1 MSDIT
6 RYLDRLA
13 EGEGHSALRARSG
26 LGVSFQADAEGRI
39 ESFTFHEPPDEKTFL
54 RESGPPAEDLPTV
67 EDVLALRGTAAR
79 VAAREAAGGT
89 RVTGTVWVPQAG
101 VRGTVT
107 VYVRGTDHRAEHIDF
122 GRFGRID
129 VVAAG
134 ERAWTYNPVRGLVA
148 LKGDELAHALLEHP
162 AAVEGDWR
170 DYFDSVEVLRNDVL
184 DDRPVHVVR
193 LRGRGLPG
201 RTYWVDAE
209 TGDVLKLRQIA
220 IEGPLRIPV
229 AVTFSEFRE
238 VGGIRRA
245 TRIESVNR
253 ESGRTVIAF
262 EEFETGLELGDGVF
276 TLPDPE
282 D

>member
-1 MSDIT
+1 MYK
-6 RYLDRLA
+6 R
-13 EGEGHSALRARSG
+13 
-26 LGVSFQADAEGRI
+26 Q
-39 ESFTFHEPPDEKTFL
+39 
-54 RESGPPAEDLPTV
+54 
-67 EDVLALRGTAAR
+67 
-79 VAAREAAGGT
+79 
-89 RVTGTVWVPQAG
+89 
-101 VRGTVT
+101 
-107 VYVRGTDHRAEHIDF
+107 
-122 GRFGRID
+122 
-129 VVAAG
+129 
-134 ERAWTYNPVRGLVA
+134 
-148 LKGDELAHALLEHP
+148 
-162 AAVEGDWR
+162 
-170 DYFDSVEVLRNDVL
+170 
-184 DDRPVHVVR
+184 VR